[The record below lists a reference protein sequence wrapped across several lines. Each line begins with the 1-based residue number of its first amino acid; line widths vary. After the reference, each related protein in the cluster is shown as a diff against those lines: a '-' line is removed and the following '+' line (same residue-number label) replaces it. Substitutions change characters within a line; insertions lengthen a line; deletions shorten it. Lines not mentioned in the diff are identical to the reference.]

1 MKRDSAGG
9 LTIRTLSLALA
20 AVLLA
25 ATGASAEGGLEPG
38 PTPVV
43 HHARAKR
50 KPAAR
55 PKPAAQPALPAQPQ
69 PYQPSS
75 AALAAARAPA
85 PQDPPPAAPR
95 PAAVAPPTIAPA
107 AVAPAP
113 LTAPATVVVSLPAA
127 LADWRALDA
136 ENTLI
141 LDTDKGRVVIEL
153 RPEFAPLAV
162 ARIKRLARTRVYDN
176 LQFHR
181 VIDGFMAQTG
191 NPNNLDG
198 GRSLEPDLPAEFTF
212 RLGAETPRVQIAR
225 PLGESQGFIGAQPY
239 ASVDE
244 IRMAMS
250 PDRRVSAWGAFCPG
264 VVAMG
269 HGADPNSGNSEFFI
283 MRAATRSLDRD
294 YSVVG
299 RVVMGLEA
307 VRALTAGDPPLQ
319 PSRMQKARIMAD
331 LPESERPQIA
341 VLNTLSPEFRAI
353 AERVRAIRG
362 ADFSICDVE
371 APVRVTAAPA
381 PPGPAA
387 RKPKRRPRRPPPAA
401 TATDSGT

>member
-1 MKRDSAGG
+1 M
-9 LTIRTLSLALA
+9 SLALA
-20 AVLLA
+20 AAMLA
-25 ATGASAEGGLEPG
+25 ATGASAEGGGEPA
-38 PTPVV
+38 PKPV
-43 HHARAKR
+43 HHAPAKP
-50 KPAAR
+50 KAAA
-55 PKPAAQPALPAQPQ
+55 PKPAAA
-69 PYQPSS
+69 
-75 AALAAARAPA
+75 APA
-85 PQDPPPAAPR
+85 PAPTPVPPR
-95 PAAVAPPTIAPA
+95 SAVASATIAPPL
-107 AVAPAP
+107 VAPAAA
-113 LTAPATVVVSLPAA
+113 TAPATVVVSLPAA

-181 VIDGFMAQTG
+181 VVDGFMAQTG

-198 GRSLEPDLPAEFTF
+198 GKSLEPDLPAEFTF
-212 RLGAETPRVQIAR
+212 RLGAETPRVQISR

-239 ASVDE
+239 VSVDE

-269 HGADPNSGNSEFFI
+269 HDSEPSSGNSEFFV
-283 MRAATRSLDRD
+283 MRAATRSLDRS

-299 RVVMGLEA
+299 RVVMGLDA
-307 VRALTAGDPPLQ
+307 VRALTAGDPPIQ

-371 APVRVTAAPA
+371 APVRVIATPA
-381 PPGPAA
+381 PPKPAA
-387 RKPKRRPRRPPPAA
+387 KPKRRSRRPPPAE
-401 TATDSGT
+401 TAG